1 MKAYIKK
8 LNSLLEEEYAMINN
22 FDSYINSM
30 PDGEDKHEL
39 TTIMLNHEQN
49 ASQLRSQIESL
60 GGKPKNV
67 DTNGSTSTNFTGT
80 DRTVIEKIL
89 KTVYDQEE
97 SSVELAQEITKSKVD
112 EDTKYLVQEIVDINR
127 TNLATID
134 RLLKRHNAN

>member
-49 ASQLRSQIESL
+49 ASQLRNQIEAL
-60 GGKPKNV
+60 GGKPKSV
-67 DTNGSTSTNFTGT
+67 ATIGSANTDFKGT

-89 KTVYDQEE
+89 KNAYHQEE
-97 SSVELAQEITKSKVD
+97 SSVELAQDITRSKVD

-134 RLLKRHNAN
+134 RLLKRHNAH

>member
-1 MKAYIKK
+1 MKTYIKK

-22 FDSYINSM
+22 FDTFINNM
-30 PDGEDKHEL
+30 PDGEDKQEL

-49 ASQLRSQIESL
+49 ASQLKSQIEAL

-67 DTNGSTSTNFTGT
+67 NTSSTNSNFKGT
-80 DRTVIEKIL
+80 DRAVIEKIL
-89 KTVYDQEE
+89 KSAYHQEE